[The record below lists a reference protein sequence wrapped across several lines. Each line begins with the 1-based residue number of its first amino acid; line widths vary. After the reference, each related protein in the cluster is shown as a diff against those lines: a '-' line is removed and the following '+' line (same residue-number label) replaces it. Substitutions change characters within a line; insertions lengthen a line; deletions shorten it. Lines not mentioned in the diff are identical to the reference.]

1 MSVGD
6 DLETVLAPRRP
17 SWLHRFWRY
26 GPIALWI
33 ALIFWAS
40 TDQFSSE
47 HTGGIIRPWIEWLFP
62 RMSPDEVESLHGL
75 IRKAAHVTE
84 YAIFALL
91 VARAL
96 ITSSIPLFSRGWLI
110 ICLVVLTALAA
121 SDEYHQ
127 SFVPSRTAAVTDVL
141 IDMSGGLV
149 ALTILA
155 VWRLARRRR
164 RYQPEALARRDSGMP
179 QKSL

>member
-1 MSVGD
+1 MTNGIP
-6 DLETVLAPRRP
+6 LELVLAPRR
-17 SWLHRFWRY
+17 SGWLHRLWRY

-47 HTGGIIRPWIEWLFP
+47 HTAGIIQPWIQWLFP
-62 RMSPDEVESLHGL
+62 AMSPDGVESLHAV
-75 IRKAAHVTE
+75 IRKSAHVTE

-96 ITSSIPLFSRGWLI
+96 MSSSIRIFSRGWLVI
-110 ICLVVLTALAA
+110 SLLMLTAVAA
-121 SDEYHQ
+121 TDEYHQ
-127 SFVPSRTAAVTDVL
+127 SFVPSRTAAITDVL

-149 ALTILA
+149 TLTILA
-155 VWRLARRRR
+155 LWRLARRRR
-164 RYQPEALARRDSGMP
+164 VNRRTAYLSRL
-179 QKSL
+179 SV

>member
-1 MSVGD
+1 MTTGIP
-6 DLETVLAPRRP
+6 LELVLAPRRS
-17 SWLHRFWRY
+17 SWLHRLWRY

-33 ALIFWAS
+33 ALIYWAS

-47 HTGGIIRPWIEWLFP
+47 HTAGIIRPWIEWLFP
-62 RMSPDEVESLHGL
+62 GISPDGVESLHAV

-96 ITSSIPLFSRGWLI
+96 MSSSIHIFSRGWLVI
-110 ICLVVLTALAA
+110 ACTLLAA
-121 SDEYHQ
+121 VAAVDEYHQ
-127 SFVPSRTAAVTDVL
+127 SFVPSRTAAITDVL

-155 VWRLARRRR
+155 LWRLARRRWSSR
-164 RYQPEALARRDSGMP
+164 FSMLRQPEG
-179 QKSL
+179 

>member
-1 MSVGD
+1 MAVGD
-6 DLETVLAPRRP
+6 DLETVLPRRRS
-17 SWLHRFWRY
+17 SWLRRLWRY

-62 RMSPDEVESLHGL
+62 RMSPDEIETLHG
-75 IRKAAHVTE
+75 IVRKAAHVTE

-96 ITSSIPLFSRGWLI
+96 MSSSVTLFSRGWLV
-110 ICLVVLTALAA
+110 ICCILLAA
-121 SDEYHQ
+121 VAATDEYHQ
-127 SFVPSRTAAVTDVL
+127 SFVPSRTAAITDVL
-141 IDMSGGLV
+141 IDMSGGLL
-149 ALTILA
+149 ALAILA
-155 VWRLARRRR
+155 LWRLARQR
-164 RYQPEALARRDSGMP
+164 
-179 QKSL
+179 K